1 MLSQPISAGHN
12 SCIRTFGARNW
23 SGSNKAAI
31 ALNTLLFVWFPL
43 VSGTSTLKGNVSS
56 SAFHRTPNVL
66 WARRSS
72 SWIWRLANLS
82 TYGTS
87 FNTDGSDNHFLRLK
101 PALRKT
107 TDGSL
112 CRTWASWVIIIII
125 IYQIYIAHV
134 SMELCS
140 HAHYNNELNT
150 THI

>member
-1 MLSQPISAGHN
+1 
-12 SCIRTFGARNW
+12 
-23 SGSNKAAI
+23 
-31 ALNTLLFVWFPL
+31 
-43 VSGTSTLKGNVSS
+43 
-56 SAFHRTPNVL
+56 
-66 WARRSS
+66 
-72 SWIWRLANLS
+72 
-82 TYGTS
+82 
-87 FNTDGSDNHFLRLK
+87 
-101 PALRKT
+101 LRKT